1 MFDKELSAYS
11 FAATAKLPI
20 HAAGATFNG
29 IAPYRIPVLT
39 RFAGV
44 CNSKFE
50 YTAAYLKTLNADYIW
65 SCLQMG
71 SVFIGRFSLWYL
83 IISSYII
90 VL

>member
-1 MFDKELSAYS
+1 MHVCHNLRICFIQSRMFDKELSAYS

-29 IAPYRIPVLT
+29 IAPYRTPALS

-50 YTAAYLKTLNADYIW
+50 CTTAYLKTLNADY
-65 SCLQMG
+65 
-71 SVFIGRFSLWYL
+71 V
-83 IISSYII
+83 
-90 VL
+90 